1 MNRKE
6 NLKGVKNIN
15 IQVKGSYPVVS
26 AYEFEFLKEL
36 PEIHQLWRD
45 STIYLIVQRPLM
57 YFNNL
62 RLDDAGVVNFE
73 ISDMRG
79 NAPLTGTLDPY
90 ASGLAKEGESYSF
103 SFHLYKG
110 KAKGKKSVDYAAGF
124 SIETESSE
132 HLVSITPQ
140 KVIHL
145 SALNSP
151 GYKISGNLND
161 YIDYRVH
168 YVGQAFSQDVW
179 RRLTGHEKMQS
190 ILTKEAVLD
199 SVSNRNSFEISL
211 ILLEIVGFSEAN
223 IFPYQPWQLSSSVTP
238 ILHAL
243 GDDDNDES
251 YMNFHKSMVEFSDQE
266 LTNEVEAMLINKFDP
281 VYNKIKFKNYPNI
294 KNGTRSKG
302 YSESSLFIE
311 CNPTTLETDKFKLSA
326 IFRKD
331 GTGTNL

>member
-1 MNRKE
+1 MINMNSEE

-15 IQVKGSYPVVS
+15 IQVRGSYPVVS
-26 AYEFEFLKEL
+26 AYEFEFLKEI
-36 PEIHQLWRD
+36 PDIHQLWRE

-62 RLDDAGVVNFE
+62 RIDDAGLVNFD

-79 NAPLTGTLDPY
+79 NVPLTGTLDPY
-90 ASGLAKEGESYSF
+90 SSGLAKDGENYSF

-110 KAKGKKSVDYAAGF
+110 EAKGKKSVDYAAGF
-124 SIETESSE
+124 SIETESLE

-140 KVIHL
+140 KIIHL
-145 SALNSP
+145 SDLNSP

-168 YVGQAFSQDVW
+168 YVGKAFSQDIW
-179 RRLTGHEKMQS
+179 SRLTGHGNMQS
-190 ILTKEAVLD
+190 IFTKETVLD

-211 ILLEIVGFSEAN
+211 ILLEVVGFNEEN
-223 IFPYQPWQLSSSVTP
+223 IFPYQPWLLRSNVTP
-238 ILHAL
+238 ILHDL
-243 GDDDNDES
+243 GSDDDVDS
-251 YMNFHKSMVEFSDQE
+251 FINFYKPMVDFSSQE

-281 VYNKIKFKNYPNI
+281 DYNKIKFKNYPNI

-302 YSESSLFIE
+302 YSESSLVLE

-326 IFRKD
+326 IFGK
-331 GTGTNL
+331 GSV